1 MIYWVVA
8 FVVLVALIGGAMWL
22 ATASGTVAINWL
34 DYDVS
39 VPIGFALGAVLL
51 VILSSSF
58 VTRFVLWL
66 LQTPGQWRSRHQES
80 SRRKGMTA
88 LTKAFTALAAN
99 DLEEAEK
106 EARQLQQYLG
116 HSPLFLLVQSQL
128 AHQKGDVMAAR
139 HYYSEMTHHQ
149 DTRFLARRGLAR
161 DAMQSGHYR
170 AAIDHLHDALN
181 QRPDALW
188 AWHNLLRLSIL
199 EEDWEQ
205 AAAILEDDKA
215 HKAFPTRK
223 MAPLHAII
231 SFKRAAKTTDD
242 DEKMSLLK
250 QSLRKDSR
258 LTAAA
263 CMMAQHLNEHG
274 EDKKAKKCL
283 ENAWRAA
290 PHPELYQC
298 FRTIARNDDTLL
310 RHIEQLTHS
319 HPTHTESCLALAQTA
334 CDAGLW
340 RQAEEYLAPIISNAD
355 ERCCLLMVHIK
366 ESLGIAEEALSWRE
380 KMSQAPPRPIWQCG
394 SCFEHHKEWQAVCHH
409 CGTIAAIEWRSTS
422 KRRSKPLL
430 ATKDSFDDL

>member
-1 MIYWVVA
+1 MVYWVVA

-22 ATASGTVAINWL
+22 ATASGTVTINWL
-34 DYDVS
+34 DYDLS
-39 VPIGFALGAVLL
+39 LPIGFVLGAVLL

-58 VTRFVLWL
+58 VTRLMVWL

-99 DLEEAEK
+99 DIEEAEK
-106 EARQLQQYLG
+106 EARQLKQYLG

-170 AAIDHLHDALN
+170 AAIDHLHDALS

-205 AAAILEDDKA
+205 AAAILEDEKA

-231 SFKRAAKTTDD
+231 SFKRAAKATDD

-263 CMMAQHLNEHG
+263 CMMAKLLNDNG
-274 EDKKAKKCL
+274 EEKKVKKCL
-283 ENAWRAA
+283 ENAWRAQ
-290 PHPELYQC
+290 PHPEIYQC
-298 FRTIARNDDTLL
+298 FRAIVGDDNLH
-310 RHIEQLTHS
+310 HIEQLTQS

-340 RQAEEYLAPIISNAD
+340 RQAEKYLAPIMDSAD

-366 ESLGIAEEALSWRE
+366 EALGIAEEALSWRE
-380 KMSQAPPRPIWQCG
+380 KISQAPSRPIWQCG
-394 SCFEHHKEWQAVCHH
+394 SCFEHHTEWQAVCDH
-409 CGTIAAIEWRSTS
+409 CGAIAAIEWRSASTS
-422 KRRSKPLL
+422 KSKAKPLL
-430 ATKDSFDDL
+430 TTKDSFDDL